1 MHPDEDSASEVK
13 KDVSLTEDKI
23 YEIKQIFNKIEK
35 KLRPVLSEPTPEKSA
50 TIPAGTILYRL
61 LCETQEYGD
70 DVLKRIS
77 L

>member
-1 MHPDEDSASEVK
+1 MYPDEDRTNEVK

-35 KLRPVLSEPTPEKSA
+35 KLRPVMNEPTPEESA
-50 TIPAGTILYRL
+50 TTPGGTILYKL

-70 DVLKRIS
+70 DILKRIN